1 MGPFGPRNLVESGTR
16 RWDGCSSPA
25 PPSRGPA
32 WRSGCRREGEARPD
46 RALVGGVGD
55 PAILSPPPSPA
66 HARTPGPPLRLG
78 PHRRAGASRADRPMG
93 RVLADDRARRDDRS
107 GRSGSGPLRRAQDP
121 AGVPGRGGPRS
132 TSDVAG
138 FFLLFPPSRHWFQ
151 RRLRAR
157 MERAIRDGR
166 VQVGVW
172 SVGGHPDP
180 GGREDL
186 DPRNEVGGGAGR
198 PGSAQFAEEA
208 VDPRRRDQLG

>member
-1 MGPFGPRNLVESGTR
+1 MLARLALLFVLVPIVELALLVRIGQWVGFWPTIGLVVTTGLVGAALARSEGLKTLLAFQAEVAQGR
-16 RWDGCSSPA
+16 LPGQPLLDGLA
-25 PPSRGPA
+25 I
-32 WRSGCRREGEARPD
+32 
-46 RALVGGVGD
+46 LVGGAFLV
-55 PAILSPPPSPA
+55 
-66 HARTPGPPLRLG
+66 TPGLL
-78 PHRRAGASRADRPMG
+78 
-93 RVLADDRARRDDRS
+93 
-107 GRSGSGPLRRAQDP
+107 
-121 AGVPGRGGPRS
+121 
-132 TSDVAG
+132 TDVAG

-198 PGSAQFAEEA
+198 PGSAPFAEEA